1 MANDSLTASISRILN
16 TLPHRKEVVRLRD
29 MVKHTST
36 HALGDGQ
43 WSIELHTGYD
53 DWSPCIAEFVGNN
66 GTRSFV
72 NGEGFLENEEADD
85 LWAEV
90 SEWENDPKRGGAIHH
105 VTHWYTLPDGHEKN
119 FKAIVRDV
127 ECGIFH
133 GLTLQF

>member
-53 DWSPCIAEFVGNN
+53 DWSPCIAEFVGSN
-66 GTRSFV
+66 GTR
-72 NGEGFLENEEADD
+72 NGEEADD

-90 SEWENDPKRGGAIHH
+90 SEWENDPKRGGSIHH
-105 VTHWYTLPDGHEKN
+105 VVHWYTLPDGREMN

-127 ECGIFH
+127 ECGYFH
-133 GLTLQF
+133 GMTLAF

>member
-66 GTRSFV
+66 GTR
-72 NGEGFLENEEADD
+72 NGEEADD

-90 SEWENDPKRGGAIHH
+90 SEWENDPKRGGSVHH
-105 VTHWYTLPDGHEKN
+105 VTHWYTLPDGCEKN
-119 FKAIVRDV
+119 FKAIVRDI

-133 GLTLQF
+133 GLTLSF